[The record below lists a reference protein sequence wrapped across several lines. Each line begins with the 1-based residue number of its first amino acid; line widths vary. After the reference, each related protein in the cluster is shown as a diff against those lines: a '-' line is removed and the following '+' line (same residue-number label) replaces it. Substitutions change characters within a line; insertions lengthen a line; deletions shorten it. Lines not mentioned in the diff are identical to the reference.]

1 MTRERYGVFLVAA
14 GVAFG
19 LAAAVLVAILAF
31 GGWPASLYGPIVDI
45 LGRTLMGAGGLLAL
59 TVVFLGIGGPIK
71 RVKLGGKLFNLETE
85 GDE

>member
-1 MTRERYGVFLVAA
+1 MTRERYGIFLVAA
-14 GVAFG
+14 GVAIG
-19 LAAAVLVAILAF
+19 LASVGLVAVLAF

-59 TVVFLGIGGPIK
+59 TIVFLGIGGPVK
-71 RVKLGGKLFNLETE
+71 RTKLGGKLFNLEAE